1 MNFLHRTRG
10 VIAALAVTMALAL
23 PMAMVL
29 SSAADARA
37 GRSGSMGS
45 RGSRSFSAPP
55 STTTAPGAAQ
65 PLNRTY
71 SQPGSPGMNAPAAGA
86 ANKGGFFNR
95 PGMGM
100 LGGLAAGF
108 LGAGLLGMLFGGG
121 FLSGLGSFA
130 SIIGL
135 ILQVALVVILARLAW
150 GWWQRRNNQ
159 QAAYAAGPAAG
170 QGPRPD
176 GADATGPMGR
186 ATHAMDQSAAQGTA
200 QASQSGYRSGFGFGG
215 GARNDRPLEIKPD
228 DYEAFER
235 LLGEVQ
241 AAWSNEDIDRLRELA
256 TPEMASYFAKDLEEN
271 KAANDINKVSD
282 VKLLQ
287 GDLAE
292 AWTEGE
298 TDFATV
304 SMRFSLVDKTLER
317 GTDRLVA
324 GSETPIEAT
333 EIWTFTRRPGASWEL
348 AAIQQTN

>member
-10 VIAALAVTMALAL
+10 IAAALALTLALAL
-23 PMAMVL
+23 PVAMVL

-37 GRSGSMGS
+37 GRGSSMGS
-45 RGSRSFSAPP
+45 RGSRTFSAPQ
-55 STTTAPGAAQ
+55 STPTAPGAAQ
-65 PLNRTY
+65 PFNRTY

-86 ANKGGFFNR
+86 ASKGGFFNR

-135 ILQVALVVILARLAW
+135 VLQVALVVILARLAW
-150 GWWQRRNNQ
+150 GWWQRRNNP

-176 GADATGPMGR
+176 GA
-186 ATHAMDQSAAQGTA
+186 HAMDQTA
-200 QASQSGYRSGFGFGG
+200 NPGPQPAYRTGFGLGG
-215 GARNDRPLEIKPD
+215 GARNDAPVEIKPD

-235 LLGEVQ
+235 LLGDVQ
-241 AAWSNEDIDRLRELA
+241 AAWSNEDIDRLRQLA

-292 AWTEGE
+292 AWREGE
-298 TDFATV
+298 TEFATV
-304 SMRFSLVDKTLER
+304 AMRFSLVDKTLER
-317 GTDRLVA
+317 GTNRLVA

-333 EIWTFTRRPGASWEL
+333 EIWTFARRPGESWEL

>member
-10 VIAALAVTMALAL
+10 IVAALAVTMALAL

-37 GRSGSMGS
+37 GRSSSMGS

-55 STTTAPGAAQ
+55 STSTAPGAAQ
-65 PLNRTY
+65 PFNRTY
-71 SQPGSPGMNAPAAGA
+71 SQPGSPGMSGPAAGA
-86 ANKGGFFNR
+86 ASKGGFFNR

-135 ILQVALVVILARLAW
+135 VLQVALVVILARLAW
-150 GWWQRRNNQ
+150 GWWQRRNNP
-159 QAAYAAGPAAG
+159 QAAYAPGPVAG

-176 GADATGPMGR
+176 GAY
-186 ATHAMDQSAAQGTA
+186 AMDQSANQGAQP
-200 QASQSGYRSGFGFGG
+200 ASRGGFGFGG
-215 GARNDRPLEIKPD
+215 GAGNDRPLEIKPE

-235 LLGEVQ
+235 LLGDVQ
-241 AAWSNEDIDRLRELA
+241 AAWSNEDIDRLRQLA

-292 AWTEGE
+292 AWREGE

-304 SMRFSLVDKTLER
+304 AMRFSLVDKTLER